1 MILYFKTDSLK
12 ANKSKRIS
20 VTNKGTKNKK
30 KLIRSTFKYFLLIF
44 IKLILF
50 YDFYIVMFR
59 FILINLIISI
69 YFTKNIFF
77 ICIFK
82 PHS

>member
-30 KLIRSTFKYFLLIF
+30 KLIRSTLKYFLLIF
-44 IKLILF
+44 IKLIF
-50 YDFYIVMFR
+50 E
-59 FILINLIISI
+59 
-69 YFTKNIFF
+69 IFG
-77 ICIFK
+77 
-82 PHS
+82 